1 MHKRD
6 FLAGAALA
14 GLLPATQAALAAT
27 TVPAAPTGPALLT
40 VGGAVSPGNRGA
52 LDKVRDQ
59 MMGKHDL
66 KFSRATAF
74 DAPALARLPTVRF
87 RVTLEY
93 DNQPHELQGPLLTT
107 VLEAA
112 GADLKTPLRLGLRA
126 VDGFLADVTLA
137 QVREWRVIV
146 ATHMDGQPLALGGLG
161 PQWAIYEA
169 DALPDFRTKLVN
181 ERFVYSPW
189 GLYYIDVAPA

>member
-14 GLLPATQAALAAT
+14 GLLPAAAPAVAAT
-27 TVPAAPTGPALLT
+27 TVSAPAGPVLLT

-74 DAPALARLPTVRF
+74 DAAALARLPTTRF

-93 DNQPHELQGPLLTT
+93 DNQLHELQGPLLTT

-112 GADLKTPLRLGLRA
+112 GADLKKPLRLGLRA
-126 VDGFLADVTLA
+126 VDGYNADLTLA
-137 QVREWRVIV
+137 EVQEWRVIV

-169 DALPDFRTKLVN
+169 DALPAFRSKPVN

-189 GLYYIDVAPA
+189 GMYYIDVAVT

>member
-14 GLLPATQAALAAT
+14 GMLPAASAAT
-27 TVPAAPTGPALLT
+27 PARAAAGPVLLT

-59 MMGKHDL
+59 MMGKHEL

-74 DAPALARLPTVRF
+74 DAAALATLPATRI

-93 DNQPHELQGPLLTT
+93 DNQMHELQGPLLTT
-107 VLEAA
+107 VLGAA
-112 GADLKTPLRLGLRA
+112 GADLKKPLRLGLRA
-126 VDGFLADVTLA
+126 VDGYNADLTLA
-137 QVREWRVIV
+137 EVQAWRVMV

-169 DALPDFRTKLVN
+169 DVLPAFKDKPVN

-189 GLYYIDVAPA
+189 GMYYINVALA